1 MPEIYIEE
9 NGYYSID
16 CTAAVWSTNCI
27 HDYYQDAGHKYG
39 EIGFL
44 KDTDF
49 VIESDKAIYLVEYK
63 NANVPGAAKPDAF
76 RPEKDIILNKVAEK
90 YFDTLHCLYLLG
102 KNKPKKYIYVLE
114 YPNGNSTSRL
124 MIRNLLQKKLP
135 FRLQAQLS
143 AGKVRLIDE
152 VKVVNIEEWNAD
164 PELCSL
170 IVCALCNSRVTMY
183 NNNYGLFPIF
193 ILGSLS
199 GIVVVWVI
207 ADFMQKNM
215 FLKWCGKNS
224 IVIYVWQFVL
234 TQFFKNVI
242 EIIFNVTHVNS
253 PDFIMTVCVFGVC
266 VFAVIP
272 IVIFSNRFVPELYGK
287 KRVG

>member
-9 NGYYSID
+9 NEYYSID

-49 VIESDKAIYLVEYK
+49 V
-63 NANVPGAAKPDAF
+63 
-76 RPEKDIILNKVAEK
+76 NKVAEK

-135 FRLQAQLS
+135 FRLQTQLS

-164 PELCSL
+164 PELG
-170 IVCALCNSRVTMY
+170 RY
-183 NNNYGLFPIF
+183 PIKQRKTEE
-193 ILGSLS
+193 SEK
-199 GIVVVWVI
+199 V
-207 ADFMQKNM
+207 KN
-215 FLKWCGKNS
+215 
-224 IVIYVWQFVL
+224 
-234 TQFFKNVI
+234 
-242 EIIFNVTHVNS
+242 E
-253 PDFIMTVCVFGVC
+253 
-266 VFAVIP
+266 
-272 IVIFSNRFVPELYGK
+272 E
-287 KRVG
+287 